1 MSVLGIGDL
10 VALLASARYVPRVWG
25 FFTGA
30 YSHGREPGSGWG
42 G

>member
-1 MSVLGIGDL
+1 MSVLGNGNL
-10 VALLASARYVPRVWG
+10 VALLTSARYVPRVWG

-30 YSHGREPGSGWG
+30 YSQGRAAVTGWG